1 MENFNLYVDRK
12 STVWEREYYNVE
24 AENIQEATKKIL
36 DYDCDLDDSEILY
49 ETLEYMDVDENDGE
63 STLEIFDDSDKLI
76 YSNKNDI

>member
-1 MENFNLYVDRK
+1 MKNFNLYVDRK

-76 YSNKNDI
+76 YSNKNNV